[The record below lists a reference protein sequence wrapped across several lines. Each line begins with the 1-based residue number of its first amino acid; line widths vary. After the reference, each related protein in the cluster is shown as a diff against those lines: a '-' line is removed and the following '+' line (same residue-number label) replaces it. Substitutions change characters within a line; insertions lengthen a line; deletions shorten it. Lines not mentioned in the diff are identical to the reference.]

1 MTFTFQWGH
10 FWLGFVAVLFGQWF
24 VLALLLLRYKLKHPD
39 GYYRTGWA
47 YNRQEFWFRIWG
59 FGLEIRDVYQSPL
72 LFSER
77 HGHVNFILVRHR
89 IIRMLWP

>member
-39 GYYRTGWA
+39 GAYITGW
-47 YNRQEFWFRIWG
+47 YRGYGDFYVRVWG
-59 FGLEIRDVYQSPL
+59 FGLRIRDVNRWRL

-77 HGHVNFILVRHR
+77 EGHRNFIMLRGHV
-89 IIRMLWP
+89 IRMLWP